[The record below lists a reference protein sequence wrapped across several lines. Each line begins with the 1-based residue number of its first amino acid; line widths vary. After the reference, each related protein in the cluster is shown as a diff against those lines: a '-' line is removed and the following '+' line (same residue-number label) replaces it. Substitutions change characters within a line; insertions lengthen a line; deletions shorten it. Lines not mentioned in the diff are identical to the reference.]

1 MGASPCA
8 TNQRELIVNIKNL
21 LDDKGY
27 EFMTVDPESTMEMAV
42 DKMMEHHI
50 GSLVISVDEKP
61 VGIITERDVMHT
73 VYHDHC
79 DIETTKVKDVMS
91 SDIITF
97 DISGT
102 TKDAMHLM
110 FHNETG
116 HRIRHLP
123 IVENEILVGM
133 VSISDLLRRLVQET
147 QFENRI
153 MKNYI
158 QNWPEEEVS

>member
-1 MGASPCA
+1 M
-8 TNQRELIVNIKNL
+8 NIKNL

-27 EFMTVDPESTMEMAV
+27 DFLTIDPESTMEAAV
-42 DKMMEHHI
+42 NKMMDHHI
-50 GSLVISVDEKP
+50 GSLLVAIDGKP
-61 VGIITERDVMHT
+61 EGIITERDVMHT
-73 VYHDHC
+73 IYHDHRN
-79 DIETTKVKDVMS
+79 IETTKVCDVMS
-91 SDIITF
+91 NELITF

-110 FHNETG
+110 FHNDTG

-123 IVENEILVGM
+123 IVDDGMLVGM
-133 VSISDLLRRLVQET
+133 VSISDLLQRLVQEA